1 MEFTPGNTISMGKY
15 HILYLGFGGLILL
28 LTLPLRTDA
37 ELWMGLSI
45 ERLSASGW
53 AMQDIKIDLGLAGA
67 AQLTVQLTAASFKH
81 DALPGGVEGIRL
93 DCPLQLKQQTYQ
105 CSDGRLSIAKSPYG
119 PQELKVS
126 GEFVDSEHL
135 TINAHGVKL
144 AQGEIDVELELN
156 QGRWDLALQGE
167 RLKLQRLGRLFA
179 AHLLPKDSDLSGE
192 AKMVAQLSGF
202 KADPERLDL
211 TLQVAKFAYADV
223 EGLRVAEDG
232 EFRLDLKAQ
241 RKGSDWRGDTRLSL
255 SNGQFYSDPFYV
267 EVTKEP
273 LSVECQ
279 CQWRP
284 SADLLLIHAA
294 KVVVPQVMQSQGS
307 ARVDMSTG
315 EILSAEIDLHSDRAG
330 SLYNLFLQ
338 PMLIGSLADDVEA
351 SGTLHTQIGLK
362 NGQLQGVRATLE
374 DINLDDR
381 QGLFALYGMNGRL
394 AWNRESHPDRSHISI
409 QGGQLYR
416 IDFGPVD
423 IHAHAQ
429 QGEVRLE
436 QPVDLPLLHGTLQI
450 DQLHSQGLLI
460 DAPQWTTSAQVKD
473 ISLQALAEAFDWP
486 PMEGKLHG
494 SIPNVHYQQKRMGM
508 DGELVIDV
516 FGGTIRMGKL
526 LIEEPLGRVPELFA
540 ELQLSGLDLAQITQ
554 TFSFG
559 HIQGGLEGE
568 IADLHLAS
576 WEPIAFNA
584 RFNTPD
590 NDQTP
595 HRISQR
601 AVDNLT
607 SLGNGVGS
615 GLSSTFLG
623 IFKEFRYNRI
633 ELRAKLDGNTA
644 ELGGMD
650 HTDGGYY
657 LVKGSGL
664 PRIDVIARNRQVAW
678 KTLLER
684 LKNIRVEGMEMR

>member
-1 MEFTPGNTISMGKY
+1 
-15 HILYLGFGGLILL
+15 
-28 LTLPLRTDA
+28 
-37 ELWMGLSI
+37 MGLAI

-53 AMQDIKIDLGLAGA
+53 RMQGIDVDIGLIDTG
-67 AQLTVQLTAASFKH
+67 QLSVHLTAASFKH
-81 DALPGGVEGIRL
+81 DALPGAFEGISL
-93 DCPLQLKQQTYQ
+93 DCPLQLKAQTYR
-105 CSDGRLSIAKSPYG
+105 CIDGRLSIANTPYG
-119 PQELKVS
+119 PQVLKVS
-126 GEFVDSEHL
+126 GEFTDSEQL
-135 TINAHGVKL
+135 RINAQDVKL
-144 AQGEIDVELELN
+144 AQGMIDIDLELN
-156 QGRWDLALQGE
+156 QGRWDLALRGE
-167 RLKLQRLGRLFA
+167 GLKLARLGRQFA
-179 AHLLPKDSDLSGE
+179 ADLVKDSDLSGD
-192 AKMVAQLSGF
+192 AKLVARLSGF
-202 KADPERLDL
+202 KAEPERAEL
-211 TLQVAKFAYADV
+211 TLRVGQFAYADV

-232 EFRLDLKAQ
+232 ALRLDLKAQ
-241 RKGSDWRGDTRLSL
+241 RKGSEWRGDVRLSL
-255 SNGQFYSDPFYV
+255 SKGQFYADPFYL
-267 EVTKEP
+267 EVAEAP
-273 LSVECQ
+273 LTVECRG
-279 CQWRP
+279 QWMTG
-284 SADLLLIHAA
+284 ADLLHIHTA
-294 KVVVPQVMQSQGS
+294 KVVVPQVMESQGS
-307 ARVDMSTG
+307 ARVDISSG
-315 EILSAEIDLHSDRAG
+315 EILEAQIDLNSDRVG
-330 SLYNLFLQ
+330 SLYSVILQ
-338 PMLIGSLADDVEA
+338 PLLIGSMADDLEA
-351 SGTLHTQIGLK
+351 SGVLHTQIGLK
-362 NGQLQGVRATLE
+362 NGALQGLDASLE
-374 DINLDDR
+374 NIDLDDR
-381 QGLFALYGMNGRL
+381 QGLFALYGLNGRL
-394 AWNRESHPDRSHISI
+394 AWTREEHPDRSHLSI

-429 QGEVRLE
+429 KGEVRLL
-436 QPVDLPLLHGTLQI
+436 QPVDLPLMQGSLQI
-450 DQLHSQGLLI
+450 DQLHAQGLLA
-460 DAPQWTTSAQVKD
+460 DAPQFTTSAQVKD
-473 ISLQALAEAFDWP
+473 ISLQALAEAFEWP
-486 PMEGKLHG
+486 SMEGKLHG
-494 SIPNVHYQQKRMGM
+494 TIPSVHYRQKKMGM

-526 LIEEPLGRVPELFA
+526 LVEDPLGRVPELFA
-540 ELQLSGLDLAQITQ
+540 DLQLSGLDLAQITQ

-568 IADLHLAS
+568 IAGLHLAS
-576 WEPIAFNA
+576 WEPIAFDA

-633 ELRAKLDGNTA
+633 ELRAKLDGNSA

-650 HTDGGYY
+650 HPDGGYY